1 MKRLLI
7 LLAIFSVA
15 ANGCSSSTSDNVNPY
30 PLTLAQISPMS
41 KPAGTAFFQLQV
53 TNTSTFNA
61 VKGAK
66 LTLTNAPS
74 GHVDTVKVLS
84 DSIGEFLFSYPWPDS
99 VISVAF
105 RAVKDS
111 MVSNYLRY

>member
-1 MKRLLI
+1 
-7 LLAIFSVA
+7 
-15 ANGCSSSTSDNVNPY
+15 
-30 PLTLAQISPMS
+30 MS

-53 TNTSTFNA
+53 TNTSTRNA

-84 DSIGEFLFSYPWPDS
+84 DSVGTFLFSYPWPDT
-99 VISVAF
+99 VLQVAF
-105 RAVKDS
+105 QAVKDS
-111 MVSNYLRY
+111 QVSNYVRY